1 MRGRLWAASFYA
13 GFRNSREFVDITLKI
28 EYNALL
34 YAYPRDRHRGGRPEL
49 FQMRGPIILELNEKL
64 QEVCRLFKIEDE
76 FLGYETIQMGNVN
89 KTYKVNFRLPDGQPK
104 SFLVQNVNT
113 YAFREPVGLMEN
125 IDRVTEHIRAKC
137 PGKTAL
143 HFHHTYDRKTYVEDG
158 ENFWRMTNYIPSV
171 TYNSVKDSRT
181 LRNAGM
187 AFGEFQTQLAD
198 FEIGL
203 LHETIPNFHNTRSR
217 YENFLRAV
225 EADSANRVREVRDE
239 IAFLKEVQDRAC
251 SLTDMQK
258 AGKLP
263 LRVTHNDTKIN
274 NVLFSREDNS
284 ALVVIDLDTVMPG
297 LVGHD
302 FGDAIRFAANFVEE
316 DCPEYEKAGVDLDVF
331 RAFAEGFLSQTAHTL
346 TVNEV
351 NTLAL
356 SCFALTTELAV
367 RFLEDYLRGDPYF
380 KINYPEH
387 NLVRTRCQIA
397 LAKDMLRKLPQM
409 ETIVR
414 ECVASAK

>member
-1 MRGRLWAASFYA
+1 
-13 GFRNSREFVDITLKI
+13 
-28 EYNALL
+28 
-34 YAYPRDRHRGGRPEL
+34 
-49 FQMRGPIILELNEKL
+49 
-64 QEVCRLFKIEDE
+64 
-76 FLGYETIQMGNVN
+76 
-89 KTYKVNFRLPDGQPK
+89 
-104 SFLVQNVNT
+104 
-113 YAFREPVGLMEN
+113 
-125 IDRVTEHIRAKC
+125 
-137 PGKTAL
+137 
-143 HFHHTYDRKTYVEDG
+143 
-158 ENFWRMTNYIPSV
+158 MTNYIPSV
-171 TYNSVKDSRT
+171 TYNSVKDSQI

-225 EADSANRVREVRDE
+225 EADSANRVREVQDE
-239 IAFLKEVQDRAC
+239 IAFLKEVQDQAC

-274 NVLFSREDNS
+274 NVLFSREDDS

-316 DCPEYEKAGVDLDVF
+316 DCPEYDKAGVDLDVF
-331 RAFAEGFLSQTAHTL
+331 RAFAEGFLSQTAQTL
-346 TVNEV
+346 TPNEV

-367 RFLEDYLRGDPYF
+367 RVLEDYLRGDPYF

-414 ECVASAK
+414 ECVANAK